1 MFSFLWDQN
10 KEIGRLLL
18 FKPDGFIPVK
28 NTLLP
33 RVIDVYGKKFEDY
46 KAELH
51 IKIQYTWRTNQP
63 SPNTD
68 TVWQDAESVSSYSH
82 ICQLTDVQCF
92 YRVCLHRLDREADG
106 LVHLIDLVHMIALLK
121 GVLSYPELL
130 LLAKDRSTDRRV
142 IQTLTL
148 VYQLFPHLND
158 VLPLSFELGTVRRE
172 GGAEPDKMFIL

>member
-1 MFSFLWDQN
+1 L
-10 KEIGRLLL
+10 
-18 FKPDGFIPVK
+18 
-28 NTLLP
+28 
-33 RVIDVYGKKFEDY
+33 
-46 KAELH
+46 
-51 IKIQYTWRTNQP
+51 RTNHP

-82 ICQLTDVQCF
+82 IRQLTDVQCF
-92 YRVCLHRLDREADG
+92 HRVCLHRLDRSDG

-130 LLAKDRSTDRRV
+130 LLAKYRSTDRRV

-158 VLPLSFELGTVRRE
+158 VLLLSFELGTVRRE
-172 GGAEPDKMFIL
+172 KEGLNRIKRSFFRAAFNRQK